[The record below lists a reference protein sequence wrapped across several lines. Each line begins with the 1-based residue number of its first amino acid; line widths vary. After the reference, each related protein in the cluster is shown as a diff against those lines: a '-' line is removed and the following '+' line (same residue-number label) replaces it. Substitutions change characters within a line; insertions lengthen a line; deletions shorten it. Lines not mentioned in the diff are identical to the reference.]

1 MPTMTDTAPNPHGRD
16 RGETPAWRAT
26 LGRLWREG
34 QTRSLVLRRRGIDH
48 VRLPL
53 NLVVL
58 LTLVLAA
65 WSWPVLL
72 LGVVIALVTQVEF
85 VVLRDATR

>member
-1 MPTMTDTAPNPHGRD
+1 MTDTGSNPRTDD
-16 RGETPAWRAT
+16 RPGEGHWRAT
-26 LGRLWREG
+26 LGRWWRAG
-34 QTRSLVLRRRGIDH
+34 QERSLVMRRRGVDH

-72 LGVVIALVTQVEF
+72 LGIVIALVTQVEF
-85 VVLRDATR
+85 VVLRDAPR

>member
-1 MPTMTDTAPNPHGRD
+1 MTDTAPTPQGRD
-16 RGETPAWRAT
+16 RNETPAWRAT

-34 QTRSLVLRRRGIDH
+34 QVRSLVMRRRGTDH

-85 VVLRDATR
+85 VVLRDAPR

>member
-1 MPTMTDTAPNPHGRD
+1 MTDTGSNPRTDD
-16 RGETPAWRAT
+16 RPGEGNWRAT
-26 LGRLWREG
+26 LGRWWRAG
-34 QTRSLVLRRRGIDH
+34 QERSLVMRRRGVDH

-65 WSWPVLL
+65 WSWPVLV

-85 VVLRDATR
+85 VVLRDAPR